1 MSIQELLQ
9 RLREDLE
16 WAEVRKRELPIPLI
30 DDLKEAIDWIEVLMT
45 EDADVEPV
53 RRGRWEQFRLDWDDL
68 AIRLKCSCCCKVVY
82 ERGFQYCPNCGA
94 RMDASGNM
102 GEPAPGG

>member
-16 WAEVRKRELPIPLI
+16 WAEDHKRELPIPLI
-30 DDLKEAIDWIEVLMT
+30 DDLKGAIDWLGVLMT
-45 EDADVEPV
+45 VDTDVEPV
-53 RRGRWEQFRLDWDDL
+53 RHGQWEQFRLDWDDL

-82 ERGFQYCPNCGA
+82 ERGFKYCPDCGA
-94 RMDASGNM
+94 RMD
-102 GEPAPGG
+102 GGAENG